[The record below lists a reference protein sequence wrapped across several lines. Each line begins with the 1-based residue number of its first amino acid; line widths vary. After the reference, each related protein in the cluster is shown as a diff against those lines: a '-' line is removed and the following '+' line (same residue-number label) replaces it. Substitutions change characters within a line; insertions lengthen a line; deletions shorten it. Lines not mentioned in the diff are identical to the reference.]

1 LDATATSQV
10 YIKASD
16 ARRAIRKSFA
26 RTGKAHK
33 LTANLREVQR
43 EKTCLVEMET
53 QLLLLTQAS
62 QKPQASAVNQNMGDL
77 AKETVIRQP
86 SKRISSGDCA
96 TSMTI
101 AAAST
106 TSYALPARVVSK
118 SKKRAQVASPAKH
131 YATAPDSLLSPSNS
145 MAKFFKP
152 GKGSDQA
159 LAVALSLSA
168 HLSVYNLRKKWLT
181 LRIFKK

>member
-1 LDATATSQV
+1 MAHADE
-10 YIKASD
+10 
-16 ARRAIRKSFA
+16 
-26 RTGKAHK
+26 AHK
-33 LTANLREVQR
+33 LAANLREVQQ
-43 EKTCLVEMET
+43 EKARLAEIET

-62 QKPQASAVNQNMGDL
+62 KKPQASAVDQNMGNL
-77 AKETVIRQP
+77 AKETAIRQS
-86 SKRISSGDCA
+86 SKRISSGNGS
-96 TSMTI
+96 TSMTT

-106 TSYALPARVVSK
+106 TSYALPARVNSK
-118 SKKRAQVASPAKH
+118 SKKCTQVASPAKH

-145 MAKFFKP
+145 TTKYFEP

-168 HLSVYNLRKKWLT
+168 HLSVYNLRKKWLS